1 MVATTIGVGMSTTS
15 RADNLPSS
23 PMMRALAA
31 GVRGNVPTL
40 LWGMPGTTKTAVI
53 EALGRSWGYS
63 VESLSGANREPSDFM
78 GFPIEQDGV
87 TSYSDLG
94 WAKRLADSERGLA
107 FFDELTTCAP
117 SVQKVM
123 LRIFQE
129 RIVGELPLGDHV
141 AIIGAANP
149 TEVAVDGWDL
159 PAPVANRLM
168 HLDWFLDTETWL
180 ENFVTDFKFVEYPS
194 MDSMLNDGSPTEKL
208 KAKATVVAF
217 LKTRPDMLIDVPTN
231 PVNSGRGWPSPR
243 SWTNAA
249 AVISELHPYDT
260 EAILLAVTGCV
271 GDGAATEFVAWL
283 IASDLY
289 DPESVLAD
297 PTIVDWSSRPDR
309 IFALMSSIVG
319 IVLNDNVKA
328 RWESAM
334 AVMSACA
341 EAGLPDLAYPSTR
354 KLLNRIPKGAKVPEG
369 GHEAFAD
376 ILQRIGRWA
385 A

>member
-1 MVATTIGVGMSTTS
+1 
-15 RADNLPSS
+15 
-23 PMMRALAA
+23 MMRALAA

-53 EALGRSWGYS
+53 EAIGRAWGYS

-94 WAKRLADSERGLA
+94 WAKRLDDSDRGLA

-141 AIIGAANP
+141 VIVGAANP

-168 HLDWFLDTETWL
+168 HLDWFLDTESWL

-208 KAKATVVAF
+208 KAKSTVVAF
-217 LKTRPDMLIDVPTN
+217 LKTRPDMLMDFPTN
-231 PVNSGRGWPSPR
+231 PVASGRGWPSPR

-283 IASDLY
+283 IASD
-289 DPESVLAD
+289 
-297 PTIVDWSSRPDR
+297 IVSSAGRSDTTKTS
-309 IFALMSSIVG
+309 FALSF
-319 IVLNDNVKA
+319 D
-328 RWESAM
+328 
-334 AVMSACA
+334 SACC
-341 EAGLPDLAYPSTR
+341 
-354 KLLNRIPKGAKVPEG
+354 
-369 GHEAFAD
+369 FA
-376 ILQRIGRWA
+376 IRFL
-385 A
+385 